1 MLDRTDFDIYQD
13 RLDIS
18 RIPKKVLLARYKS
31 HITQLMLLSN
41 TNAAMCLWLQE
52 NHAEAWEELLN
63 ADLSQVGQPET
74 DAISNQ
80 DSGDEEA

>member
-1 MLDRTDFDIYQD
+1 MLDRTDFDIYQE

-31 HITQLMLLSN
+31 LISQLMLISN

-63 ADLSQVGQPET
+63 ADLSQVGQPES
-74 DAISNQ
+74 DAI
-80 DSGDEEA
+80 DKVDDDE